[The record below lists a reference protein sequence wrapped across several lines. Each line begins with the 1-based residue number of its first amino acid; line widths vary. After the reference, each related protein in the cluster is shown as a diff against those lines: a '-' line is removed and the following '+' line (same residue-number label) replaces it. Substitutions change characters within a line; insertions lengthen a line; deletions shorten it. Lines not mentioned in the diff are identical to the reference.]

1 MKTIKVYLV
10 TSILLLSFKS
20 LKAQSI
26 DPTSLP
32 KYVVIGAENTKIF
45 GGIGIHINKKKSDSK
60 NAFYYLEYYLHKE
73 EKVRTIS
80 DLLNAMDKIGF
91 EYINAFE
98 SSGKSLGLSD
108 NHSNAGVYGGGEKK
122 RFNVVFKKYSQY

>member
-1 MKTIKVYLV
+1 MKKIKVCL
-10 TSILLLSFKS
+10 TLFITLFSFS
-20 LKAQSI
+20 LLKAQSI

-73 EKVRTIS
+73 EKVRTIT

-98 SSGKSLGLSD
+98 ASGKSLGLSD
-108 NHSNAGVYGGGEKK
+108 NHSKAGIYGGGDKK
-122 RFNVVFKKYSQY
+122 RYNVVFKKNNQY